1 MIMEIGSQHKINI
14 KLIIKLTLQTMHI
27 NSKNQFLEKIQKETN
42 IDPAKLPTSIKN
54 IASMF
59 LIHKNQDLHLKVSTA
74 KM

>member
-27 NSKNQFLEKIQKETN
+27 NSKNQFLEKIQNETN
-42 IDPAKLPTSIKN
+42 IDPAKLPTSIKS